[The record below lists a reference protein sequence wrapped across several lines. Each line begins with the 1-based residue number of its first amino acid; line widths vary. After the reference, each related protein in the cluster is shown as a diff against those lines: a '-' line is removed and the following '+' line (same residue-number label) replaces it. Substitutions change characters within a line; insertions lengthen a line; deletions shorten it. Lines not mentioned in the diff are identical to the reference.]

1 MSGQREAQV
10 EKTSAVPAW
19 KFRFFA
25 IWTGEAASLLGS
37 AVVQFALI
45 WWLTETT
52 GSARV
57 LALASLVG
65 LAPSIVLG
73 PFVGVLVDR
82 WNRRWIMILADAV
95 VALAALWLALLFW
108 RGAVQTW
115 HVYVL
120 MFVRSL
126 AGSFHWTAMQTSTSL
141 MVPERH
147 LTRVAGLN
155 QALNG
160 ALTVMGP
167 PLGALSLQLLRFEQ
181 VMLLDVGTA
190 LVAILP
196 LLWLRVPQPARSDGA
211 QSSVWTDMREGMR
224 YILEWPGLVQLII
237 GALIFKLALTPAMSL
252 LPLLVSRHFRGGA
265 AQLSLLES
273 SLGLGLLLGGL
284 LLGIWGGFK
293 RRVYT
298 ALLGLGLAGL
308 AYMLMGLLPASAFWA
323 AVVLGYAAGM
333 GIPLVDG
340 PFLAILQSNV
350 APELQARVFT
360 LLMSLLSLSSP
371 IGLVMA
377 GPIADTFS
385 LQVWYVAAGALM
397 LATAAAFYF
406 MPAIRNIEQNGNSRQ
421 PVAP

>member
-1 MSGQREAQV
+1 MSEPGKPV
-10 EKTSAVPAW
+10 PKNSSADGAW
-19 KFRFFA
+19 RLPFVI
-25 IWTGEAASLLGS
+25 IWSGEAISLLGS

-57 LALASLVG
+57 LALASLMG
-65 LAPSIVLG
+65 LAPGIVLG
-73 PFVGVLVDR
+73 PFVGVFVDR
-82 WNRRWIMILADAV
+82 WNRRWIMVLADAV
-95 VALAALWLALLFW
+95 VALAALWLALLFC
-108 RGAVQTW
+108 RGAVQPW

-141 MVPERH
+141 MVPEKH

-181 VMLLDVGTA
+181 VMLLDVATA

-196 LLWLRVPQPARSDGA
+196 LLWVRVPQPARSGGT
-211 QSSVWTDMREGMR
+211 QRSVWSDMREGLR

-265 AQLSLLES
+265 APLSLLES
-273 SLGLGLLLGGL
+273 SLGLGLLTGGL
-284 LLGIWGGFK
+284 LLGVWGGFK

-308 AYMLMGLLPASAFWA
+308 GYMGMGLLPGGAFWA
-323 AVVLGYAAGM
+323 AVVLGYLAGM

-340 PFLAILQSNV
+340 PFMALLQSNV

-371 IGLVMA
+371 VGLVMA
-377 GPIADTFS
+377 GPIADAFS

-406 MPAIRNIEQNGNSRQ
+406 MPAIRNIEQNGHSRQ
-421 PVAP
+421 PVVP